1 MGLLNDDYWKGAAT
15 PVQPTVA
22 PQQPTAP
29 APVTPAPTAQAPI
42 QPGSDPMLD
51 KNPVIDVAKRLGPL
65 GVIGGAVGA
74 FGGPV
79 GIATGALVGAS
90 LGASIQ
96 YPDNW
101 DQLSTVQKIGFV
113 GGQSVTGLVRMAMSL
128 PSEIVKTPIRY
139 TTSVAQPW
147 VAMAQGKD
155 ASFKGLGEAP
165 VLDLPLL
172 GKIPTYFQSYD
183 EAKKSGMGPL
193 ASALMTSG
201 TALGDTLLVGALGEA
216 GIKALQPRAG
226 MRTPIG
232 EAKIMN
238 TAPVKE
244 VIQRDATRVTGVARQ
259 SEGSVSEYY
268 PVPKATAQQFGGHT
282 GNTFFKVTP
291 ASPTSV
297 EISVVQTR
305 GGVIQKGVDWL
316 RGNKTAQ
323 GDFGPEIK
331 INSQVIDTGKNVLPQ
346 EMTPLEG
353 AKLQLSFIEDS
364 MQGHPGQGLIKY
376 RSSATGDLPEI
387 NSTGKGKFNKRGDTI
402 AQETMGQDVSRGGDV
417 NAANESLQSF
427 IKLRDE
433 ATALK
438 VQIKTLEAQAKVP
451 ATQQPVSPIS
461 IPSSVVKGMEN
472 KTITNDQLGNLGRIG
487 DANGVAPTVRDAVIR
502 SVTGKSVMGEM
513 TQAEY
518 VKAAQTLG
526 MFNSASKYVPSEGFL
541 NPAAQYLSPQRR
553 WMRTYEERSGIPLY
567 SEAYVPL
574 EDAVRV
580 RDVFR
585 DVWRG
590 KSRELFGEYA
600 NPGHAAERQAIY
612 NYMQGDKSAIVGN
625 NVFTDAVRGDM
636 IKIAD
641 GLRQFY
647 NEIGPQMN
655 VPPEIF
661 LRNYQPH
668 IQNTGGVFQLYK
680 EGSTAPKAIDF
691 FAKYK
696 RKGNPTAPLI
706 DDALALFDI
715 YTNAGSNSTFVTP
728 ALERIGAMA
737 ENLPGTLKSS
747 VTSYVQ
753 EKLGYAGRMEHAMD
767 QMVPSINRKLGINLP
782 PDTARQMGDLVL
794 STQYSGL
801 LSQPATWF
809 RQMFQYPLFGY
820 SRLGPKFAGDAMK
833 KAFTKEG
840 LAEFNKSGFSV
851 DLGYPYGGEL
861 SKDITLAGRAGNYY
875 KKVTQA
881 PIAPN
886 AFADNSQRAVVYYQ
900 YKMQFEDSLAR
911 FNEGK
916 IPWST
921 FEKDIDI
928 SSFSPIDQNIAR
940 QRIVAGDVKGAFEHL
955 VRDVIDET
963 QFPYRKASTARV
975 GYGFGGKV
983 ATSLLQW
990 PMEASHTIGS
1000 WMKQGARTGDF
1011 SKMIRYFAAS
1021 SAMQRTLQESLGM
1034 DFTKSL
1040 YLGPVLTSTFVSPLI
1055 QLAGDTYMAAINS
1068 PFLGAIGGADNRQK
1082 FNEHKDAIMKTLK
1095 SAGTPA
1101 GLEIQNIKKFWRS
1114 IDRGPDA
1121 DGQYAALNDQGEVK
1135 YTTDFAGIFTGELM
1149 GFPITEKVNS
1159 ASVLQD
1165 MRNSVEDRKKAKER
1179 VMELLQQEKYDDARP
1194 LMEEFGIQLTAQ
1206 DFDDYYIPLTQRNFQ
1221 MLPASLKAQYA
1232 PKVFPEAFQGVQ

>member
-1 MGLLNDDYWKGAAT
+1 MGLLSDDYWKAAAT
-15 PVQPTVA
+15 PVQPVVA
-22 PQQPTAP
+22 PQQPAMP
-29 APVTPAPTAQAPI
+29 APVAPKTPVTTPV
-42 QPGSDPMLD
+42 PGSDPLLN
-51 KNPVIDVAKRLGPL
+51 KNPVVDTAMRLGPL
-65 GVIGGAVGA
+65 GVVGGALGIP
-74 FGGPV
+74 FGPI

-90 LGASIQ
+90 VGASIK

-113 GGQSVTGLVRMAMSL
+113 GGQAATGLVRTVMSL

-147 VAMAQGKD
+147 VAMATGKD
-155 ASFKGLGEAP
+155 ASIKGLGEAP
-165 VLDLPLL
+165 VLELPFL
-172 GKIPTYFQSYD
+172 GRIPTYFQSYD
-183 EAKKSGMGPL
+183 EGKKSGMGPL
-193 ASALMTSG
+193 ASALMTGG
-201 TALGDTLLVGALGEA
+201 TALGDTLLVGAISEA
-216 GIKALQPRAG
+216 GTRALQPKAG
-226 MRTPIG
+226 VRTPVG
-232 EAKIMN
+232 EATIKN
-238 TAPVKE
+238 TTPVKA

-282 GNTFFKVTP
+282 GNTFFKLTP

-297 EISVVQTR
+297 ELSIVQTR
-305 GGVIQKGVDWL
+305 GGVLQKGVDWL
-316 RGNKTAQ
+316 RGNKTSQ
-323 GDFGPEIK
+323 GDFGPEVK
-331 INSQVIDTGKNVLPQ
+331 INSQVIDTGKSVLPE

-353 AKLQLSFIEDS
+353 AKLNLSFIEDAMS
-364 MQGHPGQGLIKY
+364 GHPGAGGGKY
-376 RSSATGDLPEI
+376 LNWRSGEFLKGADVKFQSTVGQEAT
-387 NSTGKGKFNKRGDTI
+387 
-402 AQETMGQDVSRGGDV
+402 RGGDV
-417 NAANESLQSF
+417 AVLEQSMKEYA
-427 IKLRDE
+427 KLKQD
-433 ATALK
+433 AVALK
-438 VQIKTLEAQAKVP
+438 SEIRALEAEAKL
-451 ATQQPVSPIS
+451 PVEQRPVAPVN

-487 DANGVAPTVRDAVIR
+487 DANGVAPSVRDAVIR
-502 SVTGKSVMGEM
+502 SVTKKDVMGEM

-518 VKAAQTLG
+518 VRAAQTLG
-526 MFNSASKYVPSEGFL
+526 MFNGAAKYVPGEAFL

-585 DVWRG
+585 EVWRG

-600 NPGHAAERQAIY
+600 NPSHSAERQAIY
-612 NYMQGDKSAIVGN
+612 NYMQGDTSAIVGN
-625 NVFTDAVRGDM
+625 NAFTAAVKGDM

-647 NEIGPQMN
+647 NDIGPQMN

-661 LRNYQPH
+661 LKNYQPH
-668 IQNTGGVFQLYK
+668 IQNIGGVFQLYK

-691 FAKYK
+691 FAKFK

-715 YTNAGSNSTFVTP
+715 YTNAGSNSAFVTP
-728 ALERIGAMA
+728 ALERIGAMG

-747 VTSYVQ
+747 LTSYVQ
-753 EKLGYAGRMEHAMD
+753 EKLGYAGRLEQAMD

-782 PDTARQMGDLVL
+782 PDTARQAGDLIL

-820 SRLGPKFAGDAMK
+820 SRLGPKFAGDAYR

-840 LAEFNKSGFSV
+840 LAEFNASGFSV
-851 DLGYPYGGEL
+851 DLGYPYGGAL
-861 SKDITLAGRAGNYY
+861 SNESTLGGRIGTTY
-875 KKVTQA
+875 KTVTQA

-900 YKMQFEDSLAR
+900 YKMQFEEAVAK

-916 IPWST
+916 IPWSAL
-921 FEKDIDI
+921 EKEIDMP
-928 SSFSPIDQNIAR
+928 SFSPIDQNIAR
-940 QRIVAGDVKGAFEHL
+940 GRIVAGDVKGAFEHL

-990 PMEASHTIGS
+990 PLEASHTIGA

-1021 SAMQRTLQESLGM
+1021 AAMQRTLQESFGM

-1055 QLAGDTYMAAINS
+1055 QLAGDTYMAVINS
-1068 PFLGAIGGADNRQK
+1068 PFLGAAGGADNREK
-1082 FNEHKDAIMKTLK
+1082 FNEHKDAIIKTLT
-1095 SAGTPA
+1095 SAGIPA
-1101 GLEIQNIKKFWRS
+1101 GLEIQNVQKFWRS
-1114 IDRGPDA
+1114 IQHGPDA
-1121 DGQYAALNDQGEVK
+1121 DGKYAALNAQGEVK
-1135 YTTDFAGIFTGELM
+1135 YTTDFAGIFLGELM
-1149 GFPITEKVNS
+1149 GFPTKEKVNS
-1159 ASVLQD
+1159 ASILQD

-1179 VMELLQQEKYDDARP
+1179 VMELVQQEKYDDATS
-1194 LMEEFGIQLTAQ
+1194 LMGEFGIQLTAQ
-1206 DFDDYYIPLTQRNFQ
+1206 DFDDYWIPLTQRNFQ
-1221 MLPASLKAQYA
+1221 MLPASLKAEYA
-1232 PKVFPEAFQGVQ
+1232 PRVFPEAFSGVQ

>member
-1 MGLLNDDYWKGAAT
+1 MGLLNDDYWKGATST
-15 PVQPTVA
+15 PVQPVVA
-22 PQQPTAP
+22 PQQPVAQAAPVAP
-29 APVTPAPTAQAPI
+29 APVATP
-42 QPGSDPMLD
+42 QPGSDPLLN
-51 KNPVIDVAKRLGPL
+51 KNPVADTAMRLGPL
-65 GVIGGAVGA
+65 GVVGGALGIP
-74 FGGPV
+74 FGPV
-79 GIATGALVGAS
+79 GVATGALVGAS
-90 LGASIQ
+90 VGASIK

-101 DQLSTVQKIGFV
+101 DQLSTIQKIGFV
-113 GGQSVTGLVRMAMSL
+113 GGQAATGLVRTVMSL

-139 TTSVAQPW
+139 TASVAQPW
-147 VAMAQGKD
+147 VAMATGKD

-193 ASALMTSG
+193 ASALMTGG
-201 TALGDTLLVGALGEA
+201 TALGDALIVGALGEA
-216 GIKALQPRAG
+216 GTRALQPKAG
-226 MRTPIG
+226 VRTPIG
-232 EAKIMN
+232 EAKITN
-238 TAPVKE
+238 TVPVKA

-259 SEGSVSEYY
+259 VEGSVSEYY

-282 GNTFFKVTP
+282 NNTFFKLTP

-297 EISVVQTR
+297 ELSVVKTR
-305 GGVIQKGVDWL
+305 GGAIQKGVDWL
-316 RGNKTAQ
+316 RGNKTSQ
-323 GDFGPEIK
+323 GDFGPEVK
-331 INSQVIDTGKNVLPQ
+331 INSQIIDTGQSVLPQ

-353 AKLQLSFIEDS
+353 AKLNLSFIEDA
-364 MQGHPGQGLIKY
+364 MQGHPGQGLLRY
-376 RSSATGDLPEI
+376 RSSASGELPEI
-387 NSTGKGKFNKRGDTI
+387 NKTGKGKFNQRGDAI
-402 AQETMGQDVSRGGDV
+402 SQEVMGQDLSGGGDINV
-417 NAANESLQSF
+417 ANEALQSF

-433 ATALK
+433 AAALK
-438 VQIKTLEAQAKVP
+438 TQIKTLEAEAKTP
-451 ATQQPVSPIS
+451 MTQQPVAPIN

-472 KTITNDQLGNLGRIG
+472 KTITNDQLGNLARIG
-487 DANGVAPTVRDAVIR
+487 DANGVAPSIRDAVIR
-502 SVTGKSVMGEM
+502 SVTKKDVMGEM

-526 MFNSASKYVPSEGFL
+526 MFNGAAKHVPSEAFL

-585 DVWRG
+585 EVWRG

-600 NPGHAAERQAIY
+600 NPSHSAERQAIY
-612 NYMQGDKSAIVGN
+612 NYMQGDKSAVIGN
-625 NVFTDAVRGDM
+625 EAFTAAAKGDM
-636 IKIAD
+636 IRIAD

-661 LRNYQPH
+661 LKNYQPH
-668 IQNTGGVFQLYK
+668 IQNIGGVFQLYK

-728 ALERIGAMA
+728 ALERIGAMG
-737 ENLPGTLKSS
+737 ENLPSTLKNSL
-747 VTSYVQ
+747 TSYVQ
-753 EKLGYAGRMEHAMD
+753 EKLGYAGRMEQAMD
-767 QMVPSINRKLGINLP
+767 EMVPAINRNLGINLP
-782 PDTARQMGDLVL
+782 PDTARQAGDLIL

-820 SRLGPKFAGDAMK
+820 SRLGPKFAVDAYR

-840 LAEFNKSGFSV
+840 LAEFNASGFSV
-851 DLGYPYGGEL
+851 DLGYPYGGAL
-861 SKDITLAGRAGNYY
+861 SNESTLGGRIGTTY
-875 KKVTQA
+875 KTVTQA

-900 YKMQFEDSLAR
+900 YKMQFEESVAK

-921 FEKDIDI
+921 LEKEIDM
-928 SSFSPIDQNIAR
+928 SSFSPVDQNIAR
-940 QRIVAGDVKGAFEHL
+940 GRIVAGDVKGAFEHL

-990 PMEASHTIGS
+990 PMEASHTLGS

-1011 SKMIRYFAAS
+1011 TKLIRYFAAS
-1021 SAMQRTLQESLGM
+1021 ATIQRSLSTSFGM
-1034 DFTKSL
+1034 DFSRTL
-1040 YLGPVLTSTFVSPLI
+1040 YMGPVLTTSFVAPI
-1055 QLAGDTYMAAINS
+1055 PQLAGNLASMIANA
-1068 PFLGAIGGADNRQK
+1068 PFLGVFGGADNRQT
-1082 FNEHKDAIMKTLK
+1082 FNDSKDKVVANLRANM
-1095 SAGTPA
+1095 PA
-1101 GLEIQNIKKFWRS
+1101 GLQVRNIQRFWRS
-1114 IDRGPDA
+1114 VERGPDEN
-1121 DGQYAALNDQGEVK
+1121 GQYAALDDKGQVK
-1135 YTTDFAGIFTGELM
+1135 YYTDFSGIFTGELM
-1149 GFPITEKVNS
+1149 GFPIDKKVRESQLNQQMIN
-1159 ASVLQD
+1159 ATTDL
-1165 MRNSVEDRKKAKER
+1165 KEVKGR
-1179 VMELLQQEKYDDARP
+1179 VMEMIQQEKYDEASS
-1194 LMEEFGIQLTAQ
+1194 LMSEFGIQVTPN
-1206 DFDDYYIPLTQRNFQ
+1206 DFDNYYIPRTQRTFQ
-1221 MLPASLKAQYA
+1221 LLQGSLKAQFA
-1232 PKVFPEAFQGVQ
+1232 PRVFPEAFSGVQ